1 MKNEKESPNVEA
13 KKEPSN
19 ILIQIFIYS
28 GILFLSNILSH
39 FMPASFPVPVPVWGL
54 IILYVLLTTNVIK
67 LHQVEQTSK
76 FLIGIMGFLFVPSGI
91 QMYKSLDLLANDGVK
106 LMIAIIISTIVLLIV
121 IAFTARILIAI
132 GKKIRKEDSNDGVSE

>member
-19 ILIQIFIYS
+19 ILVQIFIYS

-91 QMYKSLDLLANDGVK
+91 QMYKSLDFLANDGVK